1 MKILN
6 KITIFIF
13 LILPILSCSSLKQGL
28 TNQKKGTDPDAFL
41 VKKKSPLVIPPS
53 YGELPQ
59 PELSQKSE
67 NEKIDLKKIIT
78 GKKKERKKLK
88 ESSIEKRIL
97 QEIKKN

>member
-1 MKILN
+1 MKILS

-13 LILPILSCSSLKQGL
+13 LILLMISCTSLKGGL

-41 VKKKSPLVIPPS
+41 VKKKSPLVMPPS
-53 YGELPQ
+53 YGDLPQ
-59 PELSQKSE
+59 PEVSQKIQ
-67 NEKIDLKKIIT
+67 NEKTDLKKIIT
-78 GKKKERKKLK
+78 GKKKEKKKLK

>member
-1 MKILN
+1 MKILS

-13 LILPILSCSSLKQGL
+13 LILLMISCTSLKGGL

-41 VKKKSPLVIPPS
+41 VKKKSPLVMPPS
-53 YGELPQ
+53 YGDLPQ
-59 PELSQKSE
+59 PEVFQKIQ
-67 NEKIDLKKIIT
+67 NEKTDLKKIIT
-78 GKKKERKKLK
+78 GKKKEKKKLK